1 MTPEQ
6 ALSKA
11 IRMRRLEADL
21 SQEQLAE
28 RCDMDQ
34 TYLSQIERAK
44 RQPSIRVLRKIVAA
58 LDSNLSD
65 VFLDA
70 EIREQEGG
78 YDSEAK

>member
-1 MTPEQ
+1 MSPEQ

-34 TYLSQIERAK
+34 TYLSQIERN
-44 RQPSIRVLRKIVAA
+44 RRHPSIKVLRKIAAA
-58 LDSNLSD
+58 LDLKLSD
-65 VFLDA
+65 IFLDA
-70 EIREQEGG
+70 EIREQEST
-78 YDSEAK
+78 YKK

>member
-11 IRMRRLEADL
+11 IRMYRLEADL

-34 TYLSQIERAK
+34 TYLSQIERNK
-44 RQPSIRVLRKIVAA
+44 RQPSLKVLRKIASA
-58 LDSNLSD
+58 LSIPLSD
-65 VFLDA
+65 LFLDA
-70 EIREQEGG
+70 EVREKEGE
-78 YDSEAK
+78 YKI

>member
-11 IRMRRLEADL
+11 IRMQRLEKEL

-44 RQPSIRVLRKIVAA
+44 RQPSLKALRKIARA
-58 LDSNLSD
+58 LELDLSQL
-65 VFLDA
+65 FHDA
-70 EIREQEGG
+70 EVREKEGE
-78 YDSEAK
+78 YKT

>member
-11 IRMRRLEADL
+11 IRMQRLEKDL

-44 RQPSIRVLRKIVAA
+44 RQPSLKTLRRIAGA
-58 LDSNLSD
+58 LGLTLSD
-65 VFLDA
+65 LFRDA
-70 EIREQEGG
+70 EVREKETE
-78 YDSEAK
+78 YKTE